1 MCGLPI
7 QSLLDNNSCHARDN
21 SEMQCCFLSKWK
33 KCYGDEKFYKHFFLG
48 DLELEDKTPEGFA
61 ISIVE
66 FGDNTV
72 YILPDRRYV

>member
-1 MCGLPI
+1 ML
-7 QSLLDNNSCHARDN
+7 
-21 SEMQCCFLSKWK
+21 FLSKWK

-48 DLELEDKTPEGFA
+48 DLELEDNTSEGLA

-66 FGDNTV
+66 FDDNTA

>member
-1 MCGLPI
+1 MG
-7 QSLLDNNSCHARDN
+7 SLFKVYWITVLVTHVIIRKCNAVFCQN
-21 SEMQCCFLSKWK
+21 EK

-48 DLELEDKTPEGFA
+48 DLELEDNTSEGLA

-66 FGDNTV
+66 FDDNTA

>member
-1 MCGLPI
+1 M
-7 QSLLDNNSCHARDN
+7 LLFVK
-21 SEMQCCFLSKWK
+21 MKK

-48 DLELEDKTPEGFA
+48 DLELEDNTSEGLA

-66 FGDNTV
+66 FDDNTA